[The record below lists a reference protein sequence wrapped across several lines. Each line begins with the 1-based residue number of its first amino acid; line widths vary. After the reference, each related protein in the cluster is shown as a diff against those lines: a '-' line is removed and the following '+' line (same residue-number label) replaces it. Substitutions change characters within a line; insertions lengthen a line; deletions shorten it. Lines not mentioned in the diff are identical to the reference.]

1 MIALQSMQS
10 SPPWH
15 AAGGLPRTITNVAI
29 CCKWIGRRH
38 GALTMMNSKLVAIAI
53 LVLTSAAA
61 AQPVPPDNKPDAT
74 LRSTPET
81 VVWGYFAADIP
92 AALRIKSGQ
101 TVRVDTVSHGGV
113 NTGVD
118 PVTFFSRH
126 GVAAGE
132 VLKDAIDIYEKVS
145 RPRGAS
151 AHILSGPIYVEE
163 AEPGDMLEVRILA
176 LDYRVPYGV
185 NSSNRGTGVLSE
197 LLSAPAQKVI
207 RLDTARNVA
216 LFSPEI
222 EVPLQ
227 PFMGIMAVAPSR
239 DSWLISSRPPS
250 RWGGN
255 MDFNKLTVGATLY
268 LPVFHKGAQF
278 FTGDSHA
285 VQADGEING
294 TAIEASLTGTFQFIV
309 HKGAGSAMNW
319 PRAEDANYYYAMG
332 MDLDLDVAMKQ
343 AAQETVNFLRERK
356 GLSAADAYSLASI
369 AVDFRVAEAVDAV
382 QMVYG
387 AIPKKIFK
395 SNPDYWRK

>member
-1 MIALQSMQS
+1 MVQ
-10 SPPWH
+10 
-15 AAGGLPRTITNVAI
+15 
-29 CCKWIGRRH
+29 WIGRRH
-38 GALTMMNSKLVAIAI
+38 GALAMMSSKLLAVTF
-53 LVLTSAAA
+53 LVLTSVAL
-61 AQPVPPDNKPDAT
+61 AQPAPPDNKPDAT

-92 AALRIKSGQ
+92 PALRIKSGQ

-126 GVAAGE
+126 GVVASE

-145 RPRGAS
+145 RPRGGS
-151 AHILSGPIYVEE
+151 AHILTGPIYVEE

-185 NSSNRGTGVLSE
+185 NNSNRGTGVLSE
-197 LLSAPAQKVI
+197 LLSGPAQKVI

-309 HKGAGSAMNW
+309 HKGAGHTMTW

-343 AAQETVNFLRERK
+343 AAQETVNFLRDRK
-356 GLSAADAYSLASI
+356 GLSTADAYSLASI

-382 QMVYG
+382 QMIYG

>member
-1 MIALQSMQS
+1 
-10 SPPWH
+10 
-15 AAGGLPRTITNVAI
+15 
-29 CCKWIGRRH
+29 
-38 GALTMMNSKLVAIAI
+38 MMSSKLLAVTF
-53 LVLTSAAA
+53 LVLTSTAL
-61 AQPVPPDNKPDAT
+61 AQPAPPDNKPDAT

-92 AALRIKSGQ
+92 PALRIKSGQ

-126 GVAAGE
+126 DVAAAE

-151 AHILSGPIYVEE
+151 AHILTGPIYVEE

-185 NSSNRGTGVLSE
+185 NNSNRGTGVLPE

-207 RLDTARNVA
+207 RFDTARNVA
-216 LFSPEI
+216 LFSPDI

-239 DSWLISSRPPS
+239 DAWLISSRPPS

-268 LPVFHKGAQF
+268 LPVFHNGAQF

-285 VQADGEING
+285 VQGDGEING
-294 TAIEASLTGTFQFIV
+294 TAIEASLTGTFQFVV
-309 HKGAGSAMNW
+309 HKGAGRAMTW
-319 PRAEDANYYYAMG
+319 PRAEDANYYYTMG

-343 AAQETVNFLRERK
+343 AAQETVNFLRGRK
-356 GLSAADAYSLASI
+356 GLSPADAYALASI

>member
-1 MIALQSMQS
+1 MLRSSTLLAALLGFAG
-10 SPPWH
+10 
-15 AAGGLPRTITNVAI
+15 AAL
-29 CCKWIGRRH
+29 
-38 GALTMMNSKLVAIAI
+38 
-53 LVLTSAAA
+53 

-92 AALRIKSGQ
+92 PVLRIKSGQ

-126 GVAAGE
+126 GVSAGE

-145 RPRGAS
+145 RPRGES
-151 AHILSGPIYVEE
+151 AHILTGPIYIEE

-185 NSSNRGTGVLSE
+185 NNSNRGTGVLPE
-197 LLSAPAQKVI
+197 LLSGPSPKVI
-207 RLDTARNVA
+207 RFDTARNVA
-216 LFSPEI
+216 QFSPEI

-255 MDFNKLTVGATLY
+255 MDFNKLTAGATLF
-268 LPVFHKGAQF
+268 LPVFHEGAQF

-309 HKGAGSAMNW
+309 HKGAGRSMFW
-319 PRAEDANYYYAMG
+319 PRAEDAEFYYTMG
-332 MDLDLDVAMKQ
+332 MDLDLDVAMKN
-343 AAQETVNFLRERK
+343 AAQETIKYLMETR

-369 AVDFRVAEAVDAV
+369 AIDFRIAEVVDAV
-382 QMVYG
+382 QVVYG
-387 AIPKKIFK
+387 AIPKRIFK
-395 SNPDYWRK
+395 TNPDYWFKR

>member
-1 MIALQSMQS
+1 
-10 SPPWH
+10 
-15 AAGGLPRTITNVAI
+15 
-29 CCKWIGRRH
+29 
-38 GALTMMNSKLVAIAI
+38 
-53 LVLTSAAA
+53 
-61 AQPVPPDNKPDAT
+61 
-74 LRSTPET
+74 
-81 VVWGYFAADIP
+81 
-92 AALRIKSGQ
+92 
-101 TVRVDTVSHGGV
+101 
-113 NTGVD
+113 
-118 PVTFFSRH
+118 
-126 GVAAGE
+126 
-132 VLKDAIDIYEKVS
+132 
-145 RPRGAS
+145 
-151 AHILSGPIYVEE
+151 
-163 AEPGDMLEVRILA
+163 MLEVRILA

-185 NSSNRGTGVLSE
+185 NNSNRGTGVLPD
-197 LLSAPAQKVI
+197 LLGGPTPKVI
-207 RLDTARNVA
+207 RFDTARNVA

-255 MDFNKLTVGATLY
+255 MDFNRLTTGATLY

-309 HKGAGSAMNW
+309 HKVAGRAMNW

-332 MDLDLDVAMKQ
+332 MDLDLDVAMKE
-343 AAQETVNFLRERK
+343 AAQETVNFLRDRK
-356 GLSAADAYSLASI
+356 GLSAADAYALASI

-382 QMVYG
+382 QTVYG

-395 SNPDYWRK
+395 SNPEYWLKR